1 LIKLFSQADRSKIA
15 KVLSDLG
22 WQARSSLGESYEVK
36 IDCEF
41 YCVRYPYIHIK
52 IMPRSK
58 GRQ

>member
-1 LIKLFSQADRSKIA
+1 LSKKLDQSDRSKIA

-41 YCVRYPYIHIK
+41 YCVRYPYIRIK
-52 IMPRSK
+52 IMPKSK
-58 GRQ
+58 RE